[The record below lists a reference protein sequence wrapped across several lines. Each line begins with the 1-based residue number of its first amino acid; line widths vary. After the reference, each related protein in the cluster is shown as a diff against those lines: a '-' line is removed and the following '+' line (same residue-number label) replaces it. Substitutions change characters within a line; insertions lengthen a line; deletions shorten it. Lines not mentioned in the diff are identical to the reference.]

1 MVGYSGKNPHLK
13 NNLNREIIMALQDR
27 DYMRAGSSVATDA
40 YDAGL
45 RAHMLRVYNYMC
57 AGLILT
63 GLVAF
68 GIANSQAAV
77 ELIFFTPLK
86 WIAMLAPLAFILVL
100 SFGVQKMSFST
111 LQMVFWAFAAA
122 MGVSMAS
129 IFLVYTGGSIAKVF
143 FITAGMFAATSL
155 YGYTTK
161 RDLAKMGS
169 FLFMGLIGLLIAMIV
184 NIFTQSSAMQFAI
197 SILGVL
203 IFTGLTAWDTQRIKE
218 QYHEGHGYET
228 AGKMAIMG
236 AVALYLD
243 FVNMFQFLL
252 ALLGNRE

>member
-1 MVGYSGKNPHLK
+1 
-13 NNLNREIIMALQDR
+13 MALQDR
-27 DYMRAGSSVATDA
+27 EYMRVGAGVASA
-40 YDAGL
+40 EYDAGL

-63 GLVAF
+63 GVIAFFVA
-68 GIANSQAAV
+68 SSPAAV
-77 ELIFFTPLK
+77 GLIFGTPLK
-86 WIAMLAPLAFILVL
+86 WVAMLAPLAFILVL
-100 SFGVQKMSFST
+100 SFGVHKMSFGT
-111 LQMVFWAFAAA
+111 LQLVFWAFAAT

-129 IFLVYTGGSIAKVF
+129 IFLVYSGGSIARVF

-169 FLFMGLIGLLIAMIV
+169 FLFMGLIGLLIAMVV
-184 NIFTQSSAMQFAI
+184 NIFMQSSAMQFAI

-218 QYHEGHGYET
+218 TYSEGLGHET
-228 AGKMAIMG
+228 AGKLAIMG
-236 AVALYLD
+236 AVSLYLD

>member
-1 MVGYSGKNPHLK
+1 
-13 NNLNREIIMALQDR
+13 
-27 DYMRAGSSVATDA
+27 MRAGAMTGA
-40 YDAGL
+40 AEYDEGL

-63 GLVAF
+63 GVVAF
-68 GIANSQAAV
+68 AISSSPAAV
-77 ELIFFTPLK
+77 GVIFGTPLK
-86 WIAMLAPLAFILVL
+86 WVAMLAPLAFIMVL

-111 LQMVFWAFAAA
+111 LQLVFWAFAAA

-129 IFLVYTGGSIAKVF
+129 IFLVYTGQSVAKVF

-161 RDLAKMGS
+161 RDLSKMGS

-184 NIFTQSSAMQFAI
+184 NIFMASSAMQFAI

-218 QYHEGHGYET
+218 TYSEAHGHET
-228 AGKMAIMG
+228 AGKLAIMG

-252 ALLGNRE
+252 MLLGNRE

>member
-1 MVGYSGKNPHLK
+1 
-13 NNLNREIIMALQDR
+13 MALQDR
-27 DYMRAGSSVATDA
+27 NYMRAGSATA
-40 YDAGL
+40 AAEYDAGL

-57 AGLILT
+57 GALILT
-63 GLVAF
+63 GVVAF
-68 GIANSQAAV
+68 AV
-77 ELIFFTPLK
+77 ASSPTAVQLLFGTPLK
-86 WIAMLAPLAFILVL
+86 WVAFLAPLAFILVL
-100 SFGVQKMSFST
+100 SFGVHKMSFST
-111 LQMVFWAFAAA
+111 LQLVFWSFAAA
-122 MGVSMAS
+122 MGISMAS
-129 IFLVYTGGSIAKVF
+129 LFIVYTGQSIAKVF

-169 FLFMGLIGLLIAMIV
+169 FLFMGLIGLIIAMIV
-184 NIFTQSSAMQFAI
+184 NIFMQSSALQFAV

-218 QYHEGHGYET
+218 TYHEGHGHET
-228 AGKMAIMG
+228 AGKLAIMG

-252 ALLGNRE
+252 MLLGNRE

>member
-1 MVGYSGKNPHLK
+1 
-13 NNLNREIIMALQDR
+13 MALQDR
-27 DYMRAGSSVATDA
+27 DYMRVGGVSDA
-40 YDAGL
+40 STFDAGL

-63 GLVAF
+63 GVVAF
-68 GIANSQAAV
+68 AVASSPAAV
-77 ELIFFTPLK
+77 QLIFGTPLK
-86 WIAMLAPLAFILVL
+86 WVAMLAPLGFIMVL
-100 SFGVQKMSFST
+100 SFGVHKMSFGT
-111 LQMVFWAFAAA
+111 LQLVFWAFAAA

-129 IFLVYTGGSIAKVF
+129 IFLVYTGSSVAKVF

-161 RDLAKMGS
+161 RDLARMGS
-169 FLFMGLIGLLIAMIV
+169 FLFMGVIGLILAMVV
-184 NIFTQSSAMQFAI
+184 NIFLGSSAIEFAI

-218 QYHEGHGYET
+218 TYAEGHSHET
-228 AGKMAIMG
+228 AGKLAIMG
-236 AVALYLD
+236 AVSLYLD

>member
-1 MVGYSGKNPHLK
+1 
-13 NNLNREIIMALQDR
+13 
-27 DYMRAGSSVATDA
+27 MRAGARMATA
-40 YDAGL
+40 EYDVGL

-63 GLVAF
+63 GVVAF
-68 GIANSQAAV
+68 FIASSPAAV
-77 ELIFFTPLK
+77 SLIFGTPLK
-86 WIAMLAPLAFILVL
+86 WVAMLAPLGFILVL
-100 SFGVQKMSFST
+100 SFGLHKMSFST
-111 LQMVFWAFAAA
+111 LQIVFWAFAAT

-129 IFLVYTGGSIAKVF
+129 IFLVYAGDSIARVF

-169 FLFMGLIGLLIAMIV
+169 FLFMGLIGLIIAMVV
-184 NIFTQSSAMQFAI
+184 NIFMQSSAMQFAI
-197 SILGVL
+197 SLLGVL

-218 QYHEGHGYET
+218 TYSEGLGHET
-228 AGKMAIMG
+228 AGKLAIMG
-236 AVALYLD
+236 AVSLYLD

>member
-1 MVGYSGKNPHLK
+1 MPL
-13 NNLNREIIMALQDR
+13 ADR
-27 DYMRAGSSVATDA
+27 DYMRAGAGQA
-40 YDAGL
+40 AAEFDAGL
-45 RAHMLRVYNYMC
+45 RSHMLRVYNYMC
-57 AGLILT
+57 GGLILT

-68 GIANSQAAV
+68 AIASSPAAIEV
-77 ELIFFTPLK
+77 IFFTPLK
-86 WIAMLAPLAFILVL
+86 WVAILAPLAFILAL
-100 SFGVQKMSFST
+100 SFGVNRMSFST

-129 IFLVYTGGSIAKVF
+129 IFLIYTGDSIAKVF

-161 RDLAKMGS
+161 RDLSKFGS
-169 FLFMGLIGLLIAMIV
+169 FLFMGLIGILIAMVV
-184 NIFTQSSAMQFAI
+184 NIFLASSALSFAI

-218 QYHEGHGYET
+218 QYYEGHGHEI
-228 AGKMAIMG
+228 AGKLAIMG
-236 AVALYLD
+236 AVSLYLD

-252 ALLGNRE
+252 AILGNRE

>member
-1 MVGYSGKNPHLK
+1 MNSKTSGFKQGYSN
-13 NNLNREIIMALQDR
+13 MALQDR
-27 DYMRAGSSVATDA
+27 DYMRTGSSVATDG

-86 WIAMLAPLAFILVL
+86 WVAMLAPLAFILVL
-100 SFGVQKMSFST
+100 SFGVHKMTFST

-169 FLFMGLIGLLIAMIV
+169 FLFMGLIGLLIAMVV

-197 SILGVL
+197 SVLGVL

-218 QYHEGHGYET
+218 QYYEGHGYEV

-236 AVALYLD
+236 AVTLYLD

>member
-1 MVGYSGKNPHLK
+1 
-13 NNLNREIIMALQDR
+13 
-27 DYMRAGSSVATDA
+27 MRAGGATMDA
-40 YDAGL
+40 TLDAGL

-63 GLVAF
+63 GVIAFAVA
-68 GIANSQAAV
+68 SSPAAV
-77 ELIFFTPLK
+77 QLIFGTPLK
-86 WIAMLAPLAFILVL
+86 WVAMLAPLAFIMVL
-100 SFGVQKMSFST
+100 SFGVHKMSFST
-111 LQMVFWAFAAA
+111 LQLVFWAFAAA

-129 IFLVYTGGSIAKVF
+129 IFLVYTGGSVAKVF

-169 FLFMGLIGLLIAMIV
+169 FLFMGLIGLIIAMVV
-184 NIFTQSSAMQFAI
+184 NIFLGSTALEFAI
-197 SILGVL
+197 SVLGVL

-218 QYHEGHGYET
+218 TYSQNHGHET
-228 AGKMAIMG
+228 AGKLAIMG

-243 FVNMFQFLL
+243 FVNMFHFLL